1 MSLGD
6 VWTEAFYDRVG
17 EVHPRYKEQCSN
29 INVLD
34 DRAVLKLLLNVYGCT
49 CHIRIQG
56 GAASRLKTKG
66 WVLLVQIIKENPN
79 ETGCGMISST

>member
-34 DRAVLKLLLNVYGCT
+34 DSAL
-49 CHIRIQG
+49 
-56 GAASRLKTKG
+56 S
-66 WVLLVQIIKENPN
+66 
-79 ETGCGMISST
+79 